1 MSGYS
6 GFGVYYLPSAPRPLD
21 PSTPYVLIM
30 QLAKR
35 EKYFIA
41 LAAIVIVFAF
51 VILFV
56 IMPFF
61 EKRERYR
68 NNVAVQQNNLQEMV
82 ALRQQYLLLQQDSD
96 TLVQRLA
103 KRPNSFT
110 LFSFLEKAAGNA
122 GVKDNIKSMKPSAST
137 GKGPFKESLVEMK
150 LERITLGQMVGYLKL
165 IESPENL
172 VSVKRVSIQ
181 ANKKETQFLDVILQV
196 LTFTE

>member
-1 MSGYS
+1 
-6 GFGVYYLPSAPRPLD
+6 
-21 PSTPYVLIM
+21 M

-41 LAAIVIVFAF
+41 LAVMVIVFALIIQLAI
-51 VILFV
+51 V
-56 IMPFF
+56 PFN
-61 EKRERYR
+61 EKRKRYK
-68 NNVAVQQNNLQEMV
+68 NNVTVKQNNLQQMV
-82 ALRQQYLLLQQDSD
+82 SLRQEYLLLQQDSEI
-96 TLVQRLA
+96 LAQRLTR
-103 KRPNSFT
+103 RPKNFT
-110 LFSFLEKAAGNA
+110 LFSFLEKAAGDA

-165 IESPENL
+165 IEAPEKL

-181 ANKKETQFLDVILQV
+181 SNKKETQFLDVVLQI

>member
-1 MSGYS
+1 
-6 GFGVYYLPSAPRPLD
+6 
-21 PSTPYVLIM
+21 M

-35 EKYFIA
+35 EKYYITVA
-41 LAAIVIVFAF
+41 VIVIVFAL
-51 VILFV
+51 VIQFA

-61 EKRERYR
+61 EKRERYK
-68 NNVAVQQNNLQEMV
+68 NNVTVKQNNLQQM
-82 ALRQQYLLLQQDSD
+82 ALMRQEYLLLQQGSD
-96 TLVQRLA
+96 TMAQRLT
-103 KRPNSFT
+103 KRPENFT
-110 LFSFLEKAAGNA
+110 LFSFLEMAAGDA

-181 ANKKETQFLDVILQV
+181 SNKKETQFLDVILQV

>member
-1 MSGYS
+1 
-6 GFGVYYLPSAPRPLD
+6 
-21 PSTPYVLIM
+21 M

-41 LAAIVIVFAF
+41 LAVAVIVLALVIQFA
-51 VILFV
+51 L
-56 IMPFF
+56 MPFF
-61 EKRERYR
+61 AKRERYK
-68 NNVAVQQNNLQEMV
+68 NNVTVKQNNLQQMI
-82 ALRQQYLLLQQDSD
+82 ALRSEYLLLQQDSD
-96 TLVQRLA
+96 TLAQRLVN
-103 KRPNSFT
+103 RPKNFT
-110 LFSFLEKAAGNA
+110 LFSFLEKAAGDA

-150 LERITLGQMVGYLKL
+150 LERVTLGQMVGYLKL